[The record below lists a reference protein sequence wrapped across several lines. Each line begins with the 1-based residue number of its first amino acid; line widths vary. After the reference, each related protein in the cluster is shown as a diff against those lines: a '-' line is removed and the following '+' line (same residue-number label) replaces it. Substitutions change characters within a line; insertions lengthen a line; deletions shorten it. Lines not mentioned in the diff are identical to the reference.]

1 MASSFKILSHQT
13 ESSLHLKLLGDFDDT
28 STYELM
34 EFLKKHHVWPHRT
47 FIHTDG
53 LNRVNPTAG
62 TTLQAQLHVSR
73 IQTDRLAF
81 TGGHAAQ
88 IAPFGN
94 SLAFDHPVTKYT
106 EAQRNGA

>member
-1 MASSFKILSHQT
+1 MAASFKILCHQT

-28 STYELM
+28 SVYELM
-34 EFLKKHHVWPHRT
+34 EFLKKHHGWPHGT

-53 LNRVNPTAG
+53 LNRVNPMAG
-62 TTLQAQLHVSR
+62 TTLLAQLHVSR

-94 SLAFDHPVTKYT
+94 NLALDQPMNNYN
-106 EAQRNGA
+106 EAQRNG